1 MVSFIEIHCR
11 DSSGSILR
19 DGSAKKGSFMY
30 SLNSSEPVTLRPGYN
45 TVAVE
50 APAGHVGR
58 YEVSQMSLQAGEA
71 GRLDF
76 VLDARC
82 LRTEA
87 SFDVVS
93 EAPAV
98 SVVPGGHGGAGGGG
112 GELVAGLEQEVR
124 LVLTTGSRHIQEVR

>member
-1 MVSFIEIHCR
+1 
-11 DSSGSILR
+11 
-19 DGSAKKGSFMY
+19 
-30 SLNSSEPVTLRPGYN
+30 
-45 TVAVE
+45 
-50 APAGHVGR
+50 
-58 YEVSQMSLQAGEA
+58 MSLQAGEE

-98 SVVPGGHGGAGGGG
+98 SVVPGHGGG

-124 LVLTTGSRHIQEVR
+124 LALTTGSHHIQEVRYTISFFLSRFSRLSMNIFLHILTLLPWPLCSST

>member
-1 MVSFIEIHCR
+1 
-11 DSSGSILR
+11 
-19 DGSAKKGSFMY
+19 MY
-30 SLNSSEPVTLRPGYN
+30 CLNSREPVTLRPGIN
-45 TVAVE
+45 TVVVE

-58 YEVSQMSLQAGEA
+58 YEVNQMSLQAGEA

-76 VLDARC
+76 VLCARS
-82 LRTEA
+82 LRAEA

-98 SVVPGGHGGAGGGG
+98 AVVPD

-124 LVLTTGSRHIQEVR
+124 LALTTGSRHIEEVSETCAYFELSEDSIANSKYVRKHGQLFRRR

>member
-1 MVSFIEIHCR
+1 
-11 DSSGSILR
+11 
-19 DGSAKKGSFMY
+19 MY
-30 SLNSSEPVTLRPGYN
+30 SLNSKEPVTLRPGVN
-45 TVAVE
+45 TVVVE

-58 YEVSQMSLQAGEA
+58 YEVNQMSLQAGEE

-98 SVVPGGHGGAGGGG
+98 SVVPGHGG

-124 LVLTTGSRHIQEVR
+124 LALTTGSRHIQEVRYIASKVTFI

>member
-1 MVSFIEIHCR
+1 
-11 DSSGSILR
+11 
-19 DGSAKKGSFMY
+19 MY
-30 SLNSSEPVTLRPGYN
+30 SLNSREPVTLRPGVN
-45 TVAVE
+45 TVVVE

-58 YEVSQMSLQAGEA
+58 YEVNQMSLQAGEA

-98 SVVPGGHGGAGGGG
+98 SVVPGYAGG

-124 LVLTTGSRHIQEVR
+124 LALTTGSRHIQEVRYIASKVTFISAYP

>member
-1 MVSFIEIHCR
+1 
-11 DSSGSILR
+11 
-19 DGSAKKGSFMY
+19 
-30 SLNSSEPVTLRPGYN
+30 
-45 TVAVE
+45 
-50 APAGHVGR
+50 
-58 YEVSQMSLQAGEA
+58 MSLQAGEE

-98 SVVPGGHGGAGGGG
+98 SVVPGGHGGGG

-124 LVLTTGSRHIQEVR
+124 LALTTGSRHIQEVHYLYRFKSKLYIPLWPLIRAYLLPYFYFGSRHIQEVRYMK

>member
-1 MVSFIEIHCR
+1 
-11 DSSGSILR
+11 
-19 DGSAKKGSFMY
+19 MY
-30 SLNSSEPVTLRPGYN
+30 SLNSREPVTLRPGVN
-45 TVAVE
+45 TVVVE

-58 YEVSQMSLQAGEA
+58 YEVNQMSLQAGEE

-76 VLDARC
+76 VVDARC

-98 SVVPGGHGGAGGGG
+98 SVVPGGG

-124 LVLTTGSRHIQEVR
+124 LALTTGSRHIQEVRYIASNVTFT

>member
-1 MVSFIEIHCR
+1 
-11 DSSGSILR
+11 
-19 DGSAKKGSFMY
+19 
-30 SLNSSEPVTLRPGYN
+30 
-45 TVAVE
+45 
-50 APAGHVGR
+50 
-58 YEVSQMSLQAGEA
+58 MSLEAGNE

-76 VLDARC
+76 VLCARC

-98 SVVPGGHGGAGGGG
+98 SIEPD

-124 LVLTTGSRHIQEVR
+124 LALTTGSRHIQGVSESWEQRLLYKSRRNLGVSHRNLQ